1 MIYIRRSDRS
11 GSGSASAELQRVHK
25 IVAMRGVAFL
35 VWASTSR
42 GQQNLMRA
50 ICSKLRSAPL
60 AIIPLLASTTMSLA
74 TANCQTQGQA
84 FRVEQSDRVAF
95 RSTMDGEGC
104 RYVYA
109 RFQKAVIMK
118 QPENGSLTQVGEFS
132 FLYKPRPGF
141 TGKDSYVIYIC
152 AVNYRGSG
160 CSRLIYEAIVQ

>member
-1 MIYIRRSDRS
+1 M
-11 GSGSASAELQRVHK
+11 
-25 IVAMRGVAFL
+25 
-35 VWASTSR
+35 
-42 GQQNLMRA
+42 
-50 ICSKLRSAPL
+50 LRSPPL
-60 AIIPLLASTTMSLA
+60 ALALLLASPTMSLA

-118 QPENGSLTQVGEFS
+118 PPENGILSQVGEFS

-141 TGKDSYVIYIC
+141 TGQDSYVIYIC
-152 AVNYRGSG
+152 AINYRGSG
-160 CSRLIYEAIVQ
+160 CSRLTYEATVR